1 MPSCGLAGAN
11 SGVEGFVSMS
21 CARVIFHKIPPGL
34 IEPALSHVPPD
45 LYETIESA
53 TQLSLKTPGFL
64 GENEIRF
71 LGILAACTPA
81 KGAIVEIGSFK
92 GKSTVVLATM
102 AAKYGLGPVVAIDPH
117 QGLSYLGPGAPQQ
130 SPTFDEFLGNVRS
143 AGLEA
148 NVEVQRA
155 YSRDVAKTWSRPIR
169 LLWIDGDHSY
179 KGCKEDFDLFSP
191 CLADG
196 AVVAFHDALNAVEG
210 PIRVFT
216 EEVLPSDRFGPSGF
230 VHSIAWS
237 QFRPRDGTAFRKSR
251 AALQKLTARLV
262 PFVVNDQEPQGLRKI
277 AYKLTRSRVPREL
290 VVPQKWVELTANGK

>member
-1 MPSCGLAGAN
+1 M
-11 SGVEGFVSMS
+11 
-21 CARVIFHKIPPGL
+21 
-34 IEPALSHVPPD
+34 PPD
-45 LYETIESA
+45 FYEALESA
-53 TQLSLKTPGFL
+53 TQLALQTPGFL

-92 GKSTVVLATM
+92 GKSTVLLATM
-102 AAKYGLGPVVAIDPH
+102 AKKYGLGSVVAIDPH
-117 QGLSYLGPGAPQQ
+117 QGLSYLGPDAPQQ
-130 SPTFDEFLGNVRS
+130 SPTFEEFLGNVRS
-143 AGLEA
+143 AGLDA

-155 YSRDVAKTWSRPIR
+155 FSRDVAKTWGRPIR

-191 CLADG
+191 FLADG

-216 EEVLPSDRFGPSGF
+216 DEVLPSDLFGPSGF

-237 QFRPRDGTAFRKSR
+237 QFRPRDGSEFREPR
-251 AALQKLTARLV
+251 AALRKLTARLL
-262 PFVVNDQEPQGLRKI
+262 PFVSGDQESRGLRRI
-277 AYKLTRSRVPREL
+277 VYKLNRSRVPRKM
-290 VVPQKWVELTANGK
+290 VVPEEWVALTANGN

>member
-1 MPSCGLAGAN
+1 LS
-11 SGVEGFVSMS
+11 
-21 CARVIFHKIPPGL
+21 RVPRDFH
-34 IEPALSHVPPD
+34 
-45 LYETIESA
+45 ETIESA
-53 TQLSLKTPGFL
+53 TRLSLTTPGFL

-71 LGILAACTPA
+71 LGILAVCTPA

-92 GKSTVVLATM
+92 GKSTVLLATM
-102 AAKYGLGPVVAIDPH
+102 AKKYGLGSVVAIDPH
-117 QGLSYLGPGAPQQ
+117 QGLSYLGPDAPQQ
-130 SPTFDEFLGNVRS
+130 SPTFEDFLSNVRS
-143 AGLEA
+143 AGLDA
-148 NVEVQRA
+148 NVEVRRA
-155 YSRDVAKTWSRPIR
+155 FSRDVAKTWSRPIR

-191 CLADG
+191 FLADG

-237 QFRPRDGTAFRKSR
+237 QFRPRDGSAFRRPR

-262 PFVVNDQEPQGLRKI
+262 PFVSGEHESQGLRKI
-277 AYKLTRSRVPREL
+277 VYKLNRSRVPRKM
-290 VVPQKWVELTANGK
+290 VVPEEWVALTTTGS

>member
-1 MPSCGLAGAN
+1 
-11 SGVEGFVSMS
+11 MS
-21 CARVIFHKIPPGL
+21 SSSR
-34 IEPALSHVPPD
+34 ALSLVPRD
-45 LYETIESA
+45 FHETLESA

-71 LGILAACTPA
+71 LGILAAWTPA

-92 GKSTVVLATM
+92 GKSTVALATM
-102 AAKYGLGPVVAIDPH
+102 AKKYGLGPVVAIDPH
-117 QGLSYLGPGAPQQ
+117 QGLAYLGPDAPQQ

-143 AGLEA
+143 AGLDA

-179 KGCKEDFDLFSP
+179 EGCKEDFDLFSP
-191 CLADG
+191 FLADG

-237 QFRPRDGTAFRKSR
+237 QFRPRDGSAFRGSR
-251 AALQKLTARLV
+251 AALQKLASRLV
-262 PFVVNDQEPQGLRKI
+262 PFVSGVQESRGLRKI
-277 AYKLTRSRVPREL
+277 AYKLNRSRVPRKMVAPE
-290 VVPQKWVELTANGK
+290 QWIALTAHD

>member
-1 MPSCGLAGAN
+1 M
-11 SGVEGFVSMS
+11 
-21 CARVIFHKIPPGL
+21 
-34 IEPALSHVPPD
+34 SHVPPD
-45 LYETIESA
+45 FDETVENA

-81 KGAIVEIGSFK
+81 NGAIVEIGSFK
-92 GKSTVVLATM
+92 GKSTVLLATM
-102 AAKYGLGPVVAIDPH
+102 AKKYGLGPVVAIDPH
-117 QGLSYLGPGAPQQ
+117 QGLSYLGPDAPQQ
-130 SPTFDEFLGNVRS
+130 SPTFEEFLGNVRS
-143 AGLEA
+143 AGLDA

-155 YSRDVAKTWSRPIR
+155 FSRDVAKTWSRPIR

-191 CLADG
+191 FLADG

-237 QFRPRDGTAFRKSR
+237 QFRPRDGAEFRKAR
-251 AALQKLTARLV
+251 AALRKLAERLV
-262 PFVVNDQEPQGLRKI
+262 PFVSGDQESRGLRKI
-277 AYKLTRSRVPREL
+277 AYKLNRSRVPRKMVAPEE
-290 VVPQKWVELTANGK
+290 WVASTAIGS

>member
-1 MPSCGLAGAN
+1 M
-11 SGVEGFVSMS
+11 
-21 CARVIFHKIPPGL
+21 
-34 IEPALSHVPPD
+34 PPD
-45 LYETIESA
+45 FRETLESA
-53 TQLSLKTPGFL
+53 TRLALKTPGFL

-81 KGAIVEIGSFK
+81 TGAIVEIGSFK
-92 GKSTVVLATM
+92 GKSTVLLATI
-102 AAKYGLGPVVAIDPH
+102 AKKYGLGPVVAIDPH
-117 QGLSYLGPGAPQQ
+117 QGLSYLGPEAPQQ

-143 AGLEA
+143 AGLQA

-179 KGCKEDFDLFSP
+179 KGCQEDFDLFSP
-191 CLADG
+191 FLADG

-237 QFRPRDGTAFRKSR
+237 QFRPRDGSAFRERR

-262 PFVVNDQEPQGLRKI
+262 RFVSGDQESRGLRKI
-277 AYKLTRSRVPREL
+277 AYKLNRSRVPRKM
-290 VVPQKWVELTANGK
+290 VVPEEWVALAANK

>member
-1 MPSCGLAGAN
+1 
-11 SGVEGFVSMS
+11 
-21 CARVIFHKIPPGL
+21 
-34 IEPALSHVPPD
+34 VPPD
-45 LYETIESA
+45 FRETIEIA
-53 TQLSLKTPGFL
+53 TQRALKTPGFL

-92 GKSTVVLATM
+92 GKSTVLLATI
-102 AAKYGLGPVVAIDPH
+102 AKKYGLGPVVAIDPH
-117 QGLSYLGPGAPQQ
+117 QGLSYLGPAAPQQ
-130 SPTFDEFLGNVRS
+130 SPTFDEFLGNVRA
-143 AGLEA
+143 AGLDA

-191 CLADG
+191 FLAEG

-210 PIRVFT
+210 PIRVFS

-237 QFRPRDGTAFRKSR
+237 QFRPGDGSAYRERR

-262 PFVVNDQEPQGLRKI
+262 PFVSGDQESQGLRKI
-277 AYKLTRSRVPREL
+277 AYKLNRSRVPRKM
-290 VVPQKWVELTANGK
+290 VVPEEWVALTANGN

>member
-1 MPSCGLAGAN
+1 
-11 SGVEGFVSMS
+11 
-21 CARVIFHKIPPGL
+21 
-34 IEPALSHVPPD
+34 LSHVPPD
-45 LYETIESA
+45 FPETLESA
-53 TQLSLKTPGFL
+53 TQLALKTPGFL

-71 LGILAACTPA
+71 LGILAACTSA

-92 GKSTVVLATM
+92 GKSTVLLATI
-102 AAKYGLGPVVAIDPH
+102 AKKYGLGPVVAIDPH
-117 QGLSYLGPGAPQQ
+117 QGLSYLGPEAPQQ
-130 SPTFDEFLGNVRS
+130 SPTFDEFLGSVRA
-143 AGLEA
+143 AGLDA
-148 NVEVQRA
+148 HVEVQRA

-191 CLADG
+191 FLADG

-237 QFRPRDGTAFRKSR
+237 QFRPRDGSAFRKPR
-251 AALQKLTARLV
+251 AALQKLAARLV
-262 PFVVNDQEPQGLRKI
+262 RFVSGDQESRGLRKI
-277 AYKLTRSRVPREL
+277 AYKLNRSRVPRKM
-290 VVPQKWVELTANGK
+290 VVPEEWVASTANDNLIC